1 MVEPG
6 ADRTDPEDPRRADAR
21 HMKRLT
27 RARRARV
34 AKTVL
39 ALVIV
44 VGLLVFVLQN
54 AGPVAI
60 RFFFTTAHPK
70 LLWVLVGCVLLGGVA
85 GYLVGRPGKRT
96 KLHDG

>member
-1 MVEPG
+1 
-6 ADRTDPEDPRRADAR
+6 
-21 HMKRLT
+21 
-27 RARRARV
+27 V
-34 AKTVL
+34 AKTIL

-44 VGLLVFVLQN
+44 LGLLVFVLQN

-70 LLWVLVGCVLLGGVA
+70 LLWVLVGCALLGGVA

-96 KLHDG
+96 KLH